1 MKSVP
6 FVLAVVVATPC
17 LASVARADQC
27 QLVDSGTAVRALQLL
42 HDGPNV
48 LTYCEPCGDRA
59 PGEPVRAARA
69 GAERDAMGSYQVVID
84 RREVDLA
91 YTYVQTG
98 PERFD
103 NLAKLA
109 GCPTSG
115 VSPTLAVTAPLPSDQ
130 AILIQPPPRR
140 EPAPA
145 PTTVVISQRPSVGF
159 VSLVGTCLVTSAVCT
174 LGLFFALRRRRLAMR
189 PRAINLVDRSKT

>member
-6 FVLAVVVATPC
+6 FVLAVLVAT
-17 LASVARADQC
+17 STVARADQC
-27 QLVDSGTAVRALQLL
+27 ELVDSGTAVRALQLL
-42 HDGPNV
+42 HDRPNV
-48 LTYCEPCGDRA
+48 LTYCEPCGEHV
-59 PGEPVRAARA
+59 PGVPVRADRVAT
-69 GAERDAMGSYQVVID
+69 ERDRSGSYEVVID

-115 VSPTLAVTAPLPSDQ
+115 VSPTLAVTAPLPSTD
-130 AILIQPPPRR
+130 AIVILAQPREPPPT
-140 EPAPA
+140 
-145 PTTVVISQRPSVGF
+145 PTTVVISERRSVGF
-159 VSLVGTCLVTSAVCT
+159 ASLIGTCLVTSAVCT

-189 PRAINLVDRSKT
+189 PRAIQLMDRDKT